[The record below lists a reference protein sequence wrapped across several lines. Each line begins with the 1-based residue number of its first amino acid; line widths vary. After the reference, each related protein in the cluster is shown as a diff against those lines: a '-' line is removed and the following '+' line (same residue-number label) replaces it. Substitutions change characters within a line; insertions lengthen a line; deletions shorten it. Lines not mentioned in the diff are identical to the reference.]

1 MAVRWGIRH
10 YALVRLIDDVQHS
23 PCSETLVPFGV
34 WLSQPECMG
43 VGLHCVARHCPMP
56 LADLPDSRRQDCRRC
71 LAVGINRIKAMTAL
85 RLSKKPRADVADD
98 CPSQGSRIH
107 TRRNLHPFEPPRI
120 LQKCHS
126 YFFLSS
132 QSRPR
137 SPPNRNS
144 QYRTYSKSARFRLS
158 PRYRR
163 LRVNDALMWLD
174 AAIIFSGR
182 GDPRIALR
190 QADVVDIASSSR
202 TRNGSR

>member
-1 MAVRWGIRH
+1 
-10 YALVRLIDDVQHS
+10 
-23 PCSETLVPFGV
+23 
-34 WLSQPECMG
+34 MG

-174 AAIIFSGR
+174 AAIIFLVAAIHGSPFVR
-182 GDPRIALR
+182 LMSSTSHLRAAPATAPDRPRICA
-190 QADVVDIASSSR
+190 
-202 TRNGSR
+202 THPHPGYGSAAGPGNCWPSPRKSCSA